1 MTFNGW
7 RKSTNNN
14 NYNNK
19 SMHVAVK
26 SRFWSLILN
35 WLNEMKK
42 KIERI

>member
-35 WLNEMKK
+35 WLNEMRKK
-42 KIERI
+42 